1 MICSYLHVGGEDA
14 VDQVQL
20 GQEEGALELV
30 VVERDLSRAGA
41 VEAGLHERGPRVL
54 QQEAAPDVVLTHP
67 RSSGEHGLPTVVL
80 HGIFSEEE
88 VGEISDVI
96 RGHEVWF

>member
-1 MICSYLHVGGEDA
+1 M
-14 VDQVQL
+14 
-20 GQEEGALELV
+20 
-30 VVERDLSRAGA
+30 VVERHLTRAGA
-41 VEAGLHERGPRVL
+41 VEASLHERGPRVL
-54 QQEAAPDVVLTHP
+54 QQEAAPYVILTHAG
-67 RSSGEHGLPTVVL
+67 SSGEHGLPTVML